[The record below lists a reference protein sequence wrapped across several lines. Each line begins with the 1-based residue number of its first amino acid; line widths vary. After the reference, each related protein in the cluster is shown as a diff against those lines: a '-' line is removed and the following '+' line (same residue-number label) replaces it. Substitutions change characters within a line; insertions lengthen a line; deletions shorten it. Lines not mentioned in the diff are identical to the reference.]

1 MVLSYKKER
10 QKFPRIVALDSET
23 SSERQIGYKI
33 YFTFF
38 RFFTAMKLLLGFIL
52 FFCFQ
57 FSLGQN
63 FYLKMEGT
71 SETENKTID
80 SLQYESK
87 HASVALILEE
97 QKRFE
102 NKLINQG
109 FFDWLLLEQKKVN
122 DSSFVFKYKLGNSI
136 KNNTIYIG
144 NLSAEEKSLLQLE
157 KDTLVIATNE
167 IENFMKSKIALL
179 EKKGYSLANLQL
191 TNQRKVDNNLFSE
204 LQLKLNSK
212 RNITD
217 LVIVGYDKFP
227 AGIKKAITKK
237 AKKATF
243 NQDNLK
249 QINDEFDK
257 LQFVNQLKYPEILF
271 TTDSTK
277 IFVYLEKSKP
287 NKFDGFIGFSN
298 DDQSKLTFNGYL
310 DLQLQNILNSG
321 EKFNLYWKNDGNRQ
335 TSFNIGTELPYIFK
349 TPIGIKANLRI
360 FKQDSTFQNTITD
373 LNLGYYFSYNTKA
386 YIGYQK
392 TTSVD
397 IQNTNSFSLNDFT
410 NTFLTSSFEHVA
422 LNSDSFIFPEKAK
435 VFLKVGTGNR
445 TIASQKT
452 SQFFTQLDL
461 NYNFNLNQ
469 KNSIYLRNQ
478 TFYLQ
483 SDDYII
489 NELFRFG
496 GINSIRGFNEN
507 SLQANVF
514 SGIMAEYRYLV
525 APNLY
530 VHSITDY
537 GYFQDKTAAIDD
549 KLLGLGFGFGL
560 FTKNGLFNLIYANGS
575 TSEQAIKLSNS
586 IVHISFKT
594 NF

>member
-1 MVLSYKKER
+1 
-10 QKFPRIVALDSET
+10 
-23 SSERQIGYKI
+23 
-33 YFTFF
+33 
-38 RFFTAMKLLLGFIL
+38 MKLLLGLTL

-63 FYLKMEGT
+63 FYLNIKGA
-71 SETENKTID
+71 SEIENKIID
-80 SLQYESK
+80 SLQYENK
-87 HASVALILEE
+87 HASVASILEE

-102 NKLINQG
+102 NKLTNQG
-109 FFDWLLLEQKKVN
+109 FFDWQLLEQKKVN
-122 DSSFVFKYKLGNSI
+122 DSSFVFKYNLGNSI

-144 NLSAEEKSLLQLE
+144 KLSTDEKSLLQLE
-157 KDTLVIATNE
+157 KDTITIATNE
-167 IENFMKSKIALL
+167 VENFMKSKIALL

-191 TNQRKVDNNLFSE
+191 INQRKNGNNLFSE

-217 LVIVGYDKFP
+217 IAIVGYDKFP
-227 AGIKKAITKK
+227 PGIKKAITKK

-310 DLQLQNILNSG
+310 DLQLQNILNTG

-349 TPIGIKANLRI
+349 SPIGIKANLRI
-360 FKQDSTFQNTITD
+360 FKQDSTFQNTVTD

-386 YIGYQK
+386 FVGYQK

-410 NTFLTSSFEHVA
+410 NTFLTSSFEHLE
-422 LNSDSFIFPEKAK
+422 LNPDSFIFPEKAK
-435 VFLKVGTGNR
+435 IFIKLGTGNR

-452 SQFFTQLDL
+452 SQFFTQLDA
-461 NYNFNLNQ
+461 NYSFNLNP
-469 KNSIYLRNQ
+469 KNSIFVRNQ

-507 SLQANVF
+507 SLQANAF
-514 SGIMAEYRYLV
+514 TGIIAEYRYLL
-525 APNLY
+525 ASNLY
-530 VHSITDY
+530 LHSITDF
-537 GYFQDKTAAIDD
+537 GYFQDKTSNIEDR
-549 KLLGLGFGFGL
+549 LLGLGFGFGL
-560 FTKNGLFNLIYANGS
+560 FTKNGLFNLVYANGS

>member
-1 MVLSYKKER
+1 
-10 QKFPRIVALDSET
+10 
-23 SSERQIGYKI
+23 
-33 YFTFF
+33 
-38 RFFTAMKLLLGFIL
+38 MKLLFGFIL

-63 FYLKMEGT
+63 FYLTIEGT
-71 SETENKTID
+71 SEIEKKTID

-87 HASVALILEE
+87 HSTVALLLEE

-102 NKLINQG
+102 SKLTNQG

-122 DSSFVFKYKLGNSI
+122 DSSFVFKYNLGNSV
-136 KNNTIYIG
+136 KSNTIYIDK
-144 NLSAEEKSLLQLE
+144 LSAEEKSLLQLE
-157 KDTLVIATNE
+157 NDTLVIAISE
-167 IENFMKSKIALL
+167 IESFMKEKITLL

-191 TNQRKVDNNLFSE
+191 INQRKVDNNVFSE

-217 LVIVGYDKFP
+217 IVIIGYDKFP
-227 AGIKKAITKK
+227 TGIKKAITKK

-257 LQFVNQLKYPEILF
+257 LQFVSQLKYPEILF

-298 DDQSKLTFNGYL
+298 DNKSKLTFNGYL

-321 EKFNLYWKNDGNRQ
+321 EKFNLYWKNDGNKQ
-335 TSFNIGTELPYIFK
+335 TSFNLGTELPYLFK

-386 YIGYQK
+386 YLGYQK
-392 TTSVD
+392 TNSVD
-397 IQNTNSFSLNDFT
+397 IQNTNSFNLNDFT
-410 NTFLTSSFEHVA
+410 NTFLTTSFEHVTFSQD
-422 LNSDSFIFPEKAK
+422 NFIFPDRTK
-435 VFLKVGTGNR
+435 VFTKIGLGNR
-445 TIASQKT
+445 TISSTK
-452 SQFFTQLDL
+452 SNQFFGQLEVSHH
-461 NYNFNLNQ
+461 FELNQ
-469 KNSIYLRNQ
+469 KNSILIKNQ
-478 TFYLQ
+478 SYYLQ

-489 NELFRFG
+489 NELYRFG

-514 SGIMAEYRYLV
+514 SGIMAEYRYLA

-530 VHSITDY
+530 IHTITDY
-537 GYFQDKTAAIDD
+537 GYFQDKTATIDD

-575 TSEQAIKLSNS
+575 TSDQAIKLSNS

>member
-1 MVLSYKKER
+1 
-10 QKFPRIVALDSET
+10 
-23 SSERQIGYKI
+23 
-33 YFTFF
+33 
-38 RFFTAMKLLLGFIL
+38 MKLLFSFIV
-52 FFCFQ
+52 FFSIQ

-63 FYLKMEGT
+63 FYLKIEGA
-71 SETENKTID
+71 SEQERKTID
-80 SLQYESK
+80 SITYEFK
-87 HASVALILEE
+87 HTSVASILTE

-102 NKLINQG
+102 SKLTNLG
-109 FFDWLLLEQKKVN
+109 FFDWLQLEQKKVN
-122 DSSFVFKYKLGNSI
+122 DSSFVFQYRLGNLVQT
-136 KNNTIYIG
+136 NTIYIG
-144 NLSAEEKSLLQLE
+144 KLTAEEKSLLQEENDSLIIITSE
-157 KDTLVIATNE
+157 V
-167 IENFMKSKIALL
+167 ENFMKSKMALL
-179 EKKGYSLANLQL
+179 EKKGYLLANLKL
-191 TNQRKVDNNLFSE
+191 VNQRRKENNLLSD
-204 LQLKLNSK
+204 LHLKLNSK
-212 RNITD
+212 RKITD
-217 LVIVGYDKFP
+217 IVIVGYDKFP
-227 AGIKKAITKK
+227 NGIKKAITKK

-243 NQDNLK
+243 NQENLK
-249 QINDEFDK
+249 QINEEFSK

-298 DDQSKLTFNGYL
+298 DDKSKLTFNGYL

-321 EKFNLYWKNDGNRQ
+321 EKFNLYWKNDGNSQ
-335 TSFNIGTELPYIFK
+335 TSFNLGTEIPYLFK
-349 TPIGIKANLRI
+349 SPIGIKANLRI

-386 YIGYQK
+386 YLGYQK
-392 TTSVD
+392 TNSVD

-410 NTFLTSSFEHVA
+410 NTFFTSSFEHVNYA
-422 LNSDSFIFPEKAK
+422 TDNFIFPERTK
-435 VFLKVGTGNR
+435 VFAEVGLGNR
-445 TIASQKT
+445 TISSAKSN
-452 SQFFTQLDL
+452 QFFGQLEFSH
-461 NYNFNLNQ
+461 YFELNQ
-469 KNSIYLRNQ
+469 KNSIFIKNQ
-478 TFYLQ
+478 SYYLQ
-483 SDDYII
+483 SDSYII
-489 NELFRFG
+489 NELHRFG

-537 GYFQDKTAAIDD
+537 GYFQDKTAEIDD

-575 TSEQAIKLSNS
+575 TSEQNIKLSNS

>member
-1 MVLSYKKER
+1 
-10 QKFPRIVALDSET
+10 
-23 SSERQIGYKI
+23 
-33 YFTFF
+33 
-38 RFFTAMKLLLGFIL
+38 MKLLLGLIL

-63 FYLKMEGT
+63 FYLNIKGT
-71 SETENKTID
+71 SEVENKTID
-80 SLQYESK
+80 SLQYENK
-87 HASVALILEE
+87 HASVASILEE

-102 NKLINQG
+102 NKLTNQG
-109 FFDWLLLEQKKVN
+109 FFDWQLLEQKKVN
-122 DSSFVFKYKLGNSI
+122 DSSFVFKFSLGNAL
-136 KNNTIYIG
+136 KNNTIYVG
-144 NLSAEEKSLLQLE
+144 KLSAEEKSLLQLE
-157 KDTLVIATNE
+157 KDTLIITTSEV
-167 IENFMKSKIALL
+167 ENFMKSKIALL

-191 TNQRKVDNNLFSE
+191 VNQRRIENNLISD
-204 LQLKLNSK
+204 LQVKLNAK

-249 QINDEFDK
+249 QINDTFDK
-257 LQFVNQLKYPEILF
+257 LQFVNQIKYPEILF

-277 IFVYLEKSKP
+277 IFVYVEKSKP

-310 DLQLQNILNSG
+310 DLQLQNILNTG

-349 TPIGIKANLRI
+349 SPIGIKANLKI
-360 FKQDSTFQNTITD
+360 FKQDSTFQNTVTD

-410 NTFLTSSFEHVA
+410 NTFLTSSFEHLE
-422 LNSDSFIFPEKAK
+422 LNLDSFIFPEKAK
-435 VFLKVGTGNR
+435 VFVKFGTGNR

-452 SQFFTQLDL
+452 SQFFTQLDM
-461 NYNFNLNQ
+461 NYNFNLNS
-469 KNSIYLRNQ
+469 KNSIFVRNQ

-483 SDDYII
+483 SDDYVI

-507 SLQANVF
+507 SLQANAF
-514 SGIMAEYRYLV
+514 SGIIAEYRYLL
-525 APNLY
+525 ASNLY
-530 VHSITDY
+530 LHSITDF
-537 GYFQDKTAAIDD
+537 GYFQDKTSKIEDR
-549 KLLGLGFGFGL
+549 LLGLGFGFGL
-560 FTKNGLFNLIYANGS
+560 FTKNGLFNLVYANGS

>member
-1 MVLSYKKER
+1 
-10 QKFPRIVALDSET
+10 
-23 SSERQIGYKI
+23 
-33 YFTFF
+33 
-38 RFFTAMKLLLGFIL
+38 MKLLLGLLL

-63 FYLKMEGT
+63 FYLNIKGT
-71 SETENKTID
+71 SEIENKTID
-80 SLQYESK
+80 SLQYENK
-87 HASVALILEE
+87 HTSVASILEE

-102 NKLINQG
+102 NKLTNQG
-109 FFDWLLLEQKKVN
+109 FFDWQLLEQKKVN
-122 DSSFVFKYKLGNSI
+122 DSSFVFNYRLGNTI

-144 NLSAEEKSLLQLE
+144 KLSAEEKSLLQLE
-157 KDTLVIATNE
+157 KDILTIATNE
-167 IENFMKSKIALL
+167 VENFMKSKIALL

-191 TNQRKVDNNLFSE
+191 VNQRRIGNNLISD
-204 LQLKLNSK
+204 LQVKLNAK

-249 QINDEFDK
+249 QINDTFDK
-257 LQFVNQLKYPEILF
+257 LQFVNQIKYPEILF

-298 DDQSKLTFNGYL
+298 DDKSKLTFNGYL

-321 EKFNLYWKNDGNRQ
+321 EKFNLYWKNDGNQQ
-335 TSFNIGTELPYIFK
+335 TSFNLGTEIPYLFK
-349 TPIGIKANLRI
+349 SPIGVKANLRI

-386 YIGYQK
+386 YLGYQK
-392 TTSVD
+392 TNSVD

-410 NTFLTSSFEHVA
+410 NTFLTTSFEH
-422 LNSDSFIFPEKAK
+422 LEPNPDHFIFPEKAK
-435 VFLKVGTGNR
+435 VFVKFGTGNR

-452 SQFFTQLDL
+452 NQFFTQWDI
-461 NYNFNLNQ
+461 NYNFNLNP
-469 KNSIYLRNQ
+469 KNSIFVRNQ
-478 TFYLQ
+478 TFFLQ
-483 SDDYII
+483 SDDYVI

-514 SGIMAEYRYLV
+514 SGIIAEYRYLV

-530 VHSITDY
+530 IHSITDY
-537 GYFQDKTAAIDD
+537 GYFQDKTAEIND

-575 TSEQAIKLSNS
+575 TSDQTIKLSNS

>member
-1 MVLSYKKER
+1 
-10 QKFPRIVALDSET
+10 
-23 SSERQIGYKI
+23 
-33 YFTFF
+33 
-38 RFFTAMKLLLGFIL
+38 MKLLLGLLL

-63 FYLKMEGT
+63 FYLNIKGA
-71 SETENKTID
+71 SEIENKTID
-80 SLQYESK
+80 SLQYENK
-87 HASVALILEE
+87 HTSVASILEE

-102 NKLINQG
+102 NKLTNQG
-109 FFDWLLLEQKKVN
+109 FFDWQLFEQKKVN
-122 DSSFVFKYKLGNSI
+122 DSSFVFKYNLGNSI
-136 KNNTIYIG
+136 KNNTIY
-144 NLSAEEKSLLQLE
+144 NSKLSAEEKSLLQLE
-157 KDTLVIATNE
+157 KDTLTIATNE
-167 IENFMKSKIALL
+167 VENFMKSKIALL

-191 TNQRKVDNNLFSE
+191 VNQRRIGNNLISD
-204 LQLKLNSK
+204 LQVKLNAK

-249 QINDEFDK
+249 QINDTFDK
-257 LQFVNQLKYPEILF
+257 LQFVNQIKYPEILF

-277 IFVYLEKSKP
+277 IFVYVEKSKP

-298 DDQSKLTFNGYL
+298 DDKSKLTFNGYL
-310 DLQLQNILNSG
+310 DLQLQNILNTG
-321 EKFNLYWKNDGNRQ
+321 EKFNLYWKNDGNKQ

-360 FKQDSTFQNTITD
+360 FKQDSTFQNTMTD
-373 LNLGYYFSYNTKA
+373 LNLGYYFAYNTKA
-386 YIGYQK
+386 FVGYQK

-410 NTFLTSSFEHVA
+410 NTFLTSSFEHLE
-422 LNSDSFIFPEKAK
+422 LNPDSFIFPERAK
-435 VFLKVGTGNR
+435 FLVKFGTGNR

-452 SQFFTQLDL
+452 SQFFTQLDM
-461 NYNFNLNQ
+461 NYNFNLNA
-469 KNSIYLRNQ
+469 KNSIFVRNQ

-507 SLQANVF
+507 SLQANAF
-514 SGIMAEYRYLV
+514 TGIIAEYRYLL
-525 APNLY
+525 ASNLY
-530 VHSITDY
+530 LHSITDF
-537 GYFQDKTAAIDD
+537 GYFQDKTSNIEDR
-549 KLLGLGFGFGL
+549 LLGLGFGFGL
-560 FTKNGLFNLIYANGS
+560 FTKNGLFNLVYANGS

>member
-1 MVLSYKKER
+1 MKSIFL
-10 QKFPRIVALDSET
+10 FIVC
-23 SSERQIGYKI
+23 
-33 YFTFF
+33 
-38 RFFTAMKLLLGFIL
+38 
-52 FFCFQ
+52 FCFQ

-63 FYLKMEGT
+63 FYLKIEGT
-71 SETENKTID
+71 SEIEKSTID

-87 HASVALILEE
+87 HSTVALLLEE

-102 NKLINQG
+102 SKLTNQG

-122 DSSFVFKYKLGNSI
+122 DSSFVFKYSLGNSI
-136 KNNTIYIG
+136 KNNNIYIG
-144 NLSAEEKSLLQLE
+144 KLSAEEKSLLQLE
-157 KDTLVIATNE
+157 NDTMVIAINE
-167 IENFMKSKIALL
+167 VESFMKGKIALL

-191 TNQRKVDNNLFSE
+191 TNQRKVDNNIFSE

-217 LVIVGYDKFP
+217 IIIVGYDKFP
-227 AGIKKAITKK
+227 TGIKKAITKK
-237 AKKATF
+237 AKKAIF

-249 QINDEFDK
+249 HINDEFDK
-257 LQFVNQLKYPEILF
+257 LQFVSQLKYPEILF

-298 DDQSKLTFNGYL
+298 DDKSKLTFNGYL

-321 EKFNLYWKNDGNRQ
+321 EKFNLYWKNDGNKQ
-335 TSFNIGTELPYIFK
+335 TSFNLGTELPYLFK

-386 YIGYQK
+386 YLGYQK
-392 TTSVD
+392 TNSVD

-410 NTFLTSSFEHVA
+410 NTFLTSSFEHVTFSQD
-422 LNSDSFIFPEKAK
+422 NFIFPDRTK
-435 VFLKVGTGNR
+435 VFTKIGLGNR
-445 TIASQKT
+445 TISSTK
-452 SQFFTQLDL
+452 SNQFFGQLEVSHH
-461 NYNFNLNQ
+461 FELNQ
-469 KNSIYLRNQ
+469 KNSILIKNQ
-478 TFYLQ
+478 SYYLQ
-483 SDDYII
+483 SDDYVI
-489 NELFRFG
+489 NELYRFG

-514 SGIMAEYRYLV
+514 SGIMAEYRYLA

-530 VHSITDY
+530 IHTITDY
-537 GYFQDKTAAIDD
+537 GYFQDKTATIDD

-560 FTKNGLFNLIYANGS
+560 FTKNGFFNLIYANGS
-575 TSEQAIKLSNS
+575 TSDQAIKLSNS

>member
-1 MVLSYKKER
+1 
-10 QKFPRIVALDSET
+10 
-23 SSERQIGYKI
+23 
-33 YFTFF
+33 
-38 RFFTAMKLLLGFIL
+38 MKLLLGLLL

-63 FYLKMEGT
+63 FYLNIKGA
-71 SETENKTID
+71 SEIENKTID
-80 SLQYESK
+80 SLQYEIK
-87 HASVALILEE
+87 HASVASILEE

-102 NKLINQG
+102 NKLTNQG
-109 FFDWLLLEQKKVN
+109 FFDWQLLEQKKVN
-122 DSSFVFKYKLGNSI
+122 DSSFVFKYNLGNSI

-144 NLSAEEKSLLQLE
+144 KLSAQEKSLLQLE
-157 KDTLVIATNE
+157 SDSLIIATNE
-167 IENFMKSKIALL
+167 VENFMKSKIALL

-191 TNQRKVDNNLFSE
+191 INQQKNENSLFSE
-204 LQLKLNSK
+204 LLLKLNAK

-249 QINDEFDK
+249 QINDTFDK
-257 LQFVNQLKYPEILF
+257 LQFVNQIKYPEILF

-277 IFVYLEKSKP
+277 IFVYVEKSKP

-298 DDQSKLTFNGYL
+298 DDKSKLTFNGYL
-310 DLQLQNILNSG
+310 DLQLQNILNTG
-321 EKFNLYWKNDGNRQ
+321 EKFNLYWKNDGNKQ

-360 FKQDSTFQNTITD
+360 FKQDSTFQNTMTD
-373 LNLGYYFSYNTKA
+373 LNLGYYFAYNTKA
-386 YIGYQK
+386 FVGYQK

-410 NTFLTSSFEHVA
+410 NTFLTSSFEHLE
-422 LNSDSFIFPEKAK
+422 LNPDSFIFPEKSK
-435 VFLKVGTGNR
+435 VFVKFGTGNR
-445 TIASQKT
+445 TIALQKT
-452 SQFFTQLDL
+452 SQFFTQLDM
-461 NYNFNLNQ
+461 NYNLNLNS
-469 KNSIYLRNQ
+469 KNSIFVRNQ

-507 SLQANVF
+507 SLQANAF
-514 SGIMAEYRYLV
+514 TGIIAEYRYLL
-525 APNLY
+525 ASNLY
-530 VHSITDY
+530 LHSITDF
-537 GYFQDKTAAIDD
+537 GYFQDKTTNIEDR
-549 KLLGLGFGFGL
+549 LLGLGFGFGL
-560 FTKNGLFNLIYANGS
+560 FTKNGLFNLVYANGS

>member
-1 MVLSYKKER
+1 LSYKKER
-10 QKFPRIVALDSET
+10 QKFLRIVTLDSET

-87 HASVALILEE
+87 HASVALLLEE

-102 NKLINQG
+102 SKLTNQG

-144 NLSAEEKSLLQLE
+144 KLSAEEKSLLQLE
-157 KDTLVIATNE
+157 NDSLIIATNE
-167 IENFMKSKIALL
+167 VENFMKSKIALL

-191 TNQRKVDNNLFSE
+191 TNQRKIDNNLFSE

-217 LVIVGYDKFP
+217 IVIVGYDKFP
-227 AGIKKAITKK
+227 TGIKKAITKK

-257 LQFVNQLKYPEILF
+257 LQFVSQLKYPEILF

-335 TSFNIGTELPYIFK
+335 TSFNLGTELPYIFK

-410 NTFLTSSFEHVA
+410 NTFLTSSFEHVTFSQD
-422 LNSDSFIFPEKAK
+422 NFIFPERTK
-435 VFLKVGTGNR
+435 VFTKIGLGNR
-445 TIASQKT
+445 TISSTK
-452 SQFFTQLDL
+452 SNQFFGQLEVSHH
-461 NYNFNLNQ
+461 FELNQ
-469 KNSIYLRNQ
+469 KNSILIKNQ
-478 TFYLQ
+478 SYYLQ

-575 TSEQAIKLSNS
+575 TSDQAIKLSNS

>member
-1 MVLSYKKER
+1 MKFIYSFLVL
-10 QKFPRIVALDSET
+10 
-23 SSERQIGYKI
+23 
-33 YFTFF
+33 
-38 RFFTAMKLLLGFIL
+38 
-52 FFCFQ
+52 FCFQ

-63 FYLKMEGT
+63 FYLRIIGT
-71 SETENKTID
+71 SEKEIKTID

-87 HASVALILEE
+87 HSTVASILEE

-102 NKLINQG
+102 TKLTNQG
-109 FFDWLLLEQKKVN
+109 FFDWLLLEQNKTN
-122 DSSFVFKYKLGNSI
+122 DSSFVFKYSLGKVI
-136 KNNTIYIG
+136 KKNIIYIG
-144 NLSAEEKSLLQLE
+144 KLSNEEKMLLQLE
-157 KDTLVIATNE
+157 KDTLIITTNE
-167 IENFMKSKIALL
+167 VENFMKTKVALL

-191 TNQRKVDNNLFSE
+191 VNQRKIGNDLFSD

-249 QINDEFDK
+249 QINDTFDK
-257 LQFVNQLKYPEILF
+257 LQFINQIKYPEILF

-277 IFVYLEKSKP
+277 IFVYVEKSKP

-321 EKFNLYWKNDGNRQ
+321 EKFSLYWKNDGNRQ

-349 TPIGIKANLRI
+349 SPIGIKANLRI
-360 FKQDSTFQNTITD
+360 FKQDSTFQNTVTD
-373 LNLGYYFSYNTKA
+373 LNLGYYFTYNTKA
-386 YIGYQK
+386 FIGYQK

-397 IQNTNSFSLNDFT
+397 IQKINSFSLNDFT
-410 NTFLTSSFEHVA
+410 NTFLTSSFEHLE
-422 LNSDSFIFPEKAK
+422 LNPDSFIFPERGK
-435 VFLKVGTGNR
+435 VFVKLGTGNR
-445 TIASQKT
+445 TITSQKT
-452 SQFFTQLDL
+452 SQFFTELDV
-461 NYNFNLNQ
+461 NYHFNLNL
-469 KNSIYLRNQ
+469 KNSIFVRNQ

-483 SDDYII
+483 SDDYVI

-507 SLQANVF
+507 SLQANAY
-514 SGIMAEYRYLV
+514 SGIIAEYRYLV
-525 APNLY
+525 ASNLY
-530 VHSITDY
+530 LHSITDF
-537 GYFQDKTAAIDD
+537 GYFQDKTSNTKDR
-549 KLLGLGFGFGL
+549 LLGLGFGFGL
-560 FTKNGLFNLIYANGS
+560 FTKNGLFNLVYANGS
-575 TSEQAIKLSNS
+575 TSDQAIKLSNS

>member
-1 MVLSYKKER
+1 
-10 QKFPRIVALDSET
+10 
-23 SSERQIGYKI
+23 
-33 YFTFF
+33 
-38 RFFTAMKLLLGFIL
+38 MKLLLTFTL
-52 FFCFQ
+52 FFWFQ

-63 FYLKMEGT
+63 FYLKIEGA
-71 SETENKTID
+71 SEQERKTID
-80 SLQYESK
+80 SITYEFKHNTVASLLKEQQRFESK
-87 HASVALILEE
+87 LT
-97 QKRFE
+97 Q
-102 NKLINQG
+102 QG
-109 FFDWLLLEQKKVN
+109 FLDWLLLEQKKVN
-122 DSSFVFKYKLGNSI
+122 DSSFVFEYKLGNFT

-144 NLSAEEKSLLQLE
+144 KLSADEKSLLQLE
-157 KDTLVIATNE
+157 HDTLVITISE
-167 IENFMKSKIALL
+167 VENFMKGKITLL

-191 TNQRKVDNNLFSE
+191 INQRKVDNNVFSE

-217 LVIVGYDKFP
+217 IVIIGYDKFP
-227 AGIKKAITKK
+227 TGIKKAIAKK
-237 AKKATF
+237 AKKAIF

-257 LQFVNQLKYPEILF
+257 LQFVSQLKYPEILF

-321 EKFNLYWKNDGNRQ
+321 EKFNLYWKNDGNKQ
-335 TSFNIGTELPYIFK
+335 TSFNLGTELPYLFK

-386 YIGYQK
+386 YLGYQK
-392 TTSVD
+392 TNSVD

-410 NTFLTSSFEHVA
+410 NTFLTSSFEHVNYA
-422 LNSDSFIFPEKAK
+422 TDNFIFPEQTKVIAK
-435 VFLKVGTGNR
+435 VGLGNR
-445 TIASQKT
+445 TISSAKSN
-452 SQFFTQLDL
+452 QFFGQLEFSH
-461 NYNFNLNQ
+461 YFELNQ
-469 KNSIYLRNQ
+469 KNSIFIKNQ
-478 TFYLQ
+478 SYYLQ
-483 SDDYII
+483 SDSYII
-489 NELFRFG
+489 NELYRFG

-530 VHSITDY
+530 VHSISDY
-537 GYFQDKTAAIDD
+537 GYFQDKTSDIDD

-575 TSEQAIKLSNS
+575 TSEQTIKLSNS

>member
-1 MVLSYKKER
+1 
-10 QKFPRIVALDSET
+10 
-23 SSERQIGYKI
+23 
-33 YFTFF
+33 
-38 RFFTAMKLLLGFIL
+38 MKLLLGLLL

-63 FYLKMEGT
+63 FYLNIKGA

-80 SLQYESK
+80 SLQYENK
-87 HASVALILEE
+87 HTSVASILEE
-97 QKRFE
+97 QKHFE
-102 NKLINQG
+102 NKLTNQG
-109 FFDWLLLEQKKVN
+109 FFDWQLLEQKKVN
-122 DSSFVFKYKLGNSI
+122 DSSFVFKYNLGNSI
-136 KNNTIYIG
+136 KSNTIYIG
-144 NLSAEEKSLLQLE
+144 KLSAEEKSLLQLE
-157 KDTLVIATNE
+157 KDTLTIATNE
-167 IENFMKSKIALL
+167 VENFMKSKIALL

-191 TNQRKVDNNLFSE
+191 VNQRRIGNNLISD
-204 LQLKLNSK
+204 LQVKLNAK

-227 AGIKKAITKK
+227 TGIKKAITKK

-249 QINDEFDK
+249 QINDTFDK
-257 LQFVNQLKYPEILF
+257 LQFVNQIKYPEILF

-277 IFVYLEKSKP
+277 IFVYVEKSKP

-298 DDQSKLTFNGYL
+298 DDKSKLTFNGYL
-310 DLQLQNILNSG
+310 DLQLQNILNTG
-321 EKFNLYWKNDGNRQ
+321 EKFNLYWKNDGNQQ

-360 FKQDSTFQNTITD
+360 FKQDSTFQNTMTD
-373 LNLGYYFSYNTKA
+373 LNLGYYFAYNTKA
-386 YIGYQK
+386 FVGYQK

-410 NTFLTSSFEHVA
+410 NTFLTSSFEHLE
-422 LNSDSFIFPEKAK
+422 LNPDSFIFPEKSK
-435 VFLKVGTGNR
+435 VFVKFGTGNR

-452 SQFFTQLDL
+452 SQFFTQLDM
-461 NYNFNLNQ
+461 NYNFNLNS
-469 KNSIYLRNQ
+469 KNSIFVRNQ

-507 SLQANVF
+507 SLQANAF
-514 SGIMAEYRYLV
+514 TGIIAEYRYLL
-525 APNLY
+525 ASNLY
-530 VHSITDY
+530 LHSITDF
-537 GYFQDKTAAIDD
+537 GYFQDKTANIEDR
-549 KLLGLGFGFGL
+549 LLGLGFGFGL
-560 FTKNGLFNLIYANGS
+560 FTKNGLFNLVYANGS

>member
-1 MVLSYKKER
+1 
-10 QKFPRIVALDSET
+10 
-23 SSERQIGYKI
+23 
-33 YFTFF
+33 
-38 RFFTAMKLLLGFIL
+38 MKLLFSFIV
-52 FFCFQ
+52 FFSIQ

-63 FYLKMEGT
+63 FYLKIEGA
-71 SETENKTID
+71 SEQERKTID
-80 SLQYESK
+80 SITYEFK
-87 HASVALILEE
+87 HTSVASILTE

-102 NKLINQG
+102 SKLTNLG
-109 FFDWLLLEQKKVN
+109 FFDWLQLEQKKIN
-122 DSSFVFKYKLGNSI
+122 DSSFVFQYRLGNLVQT
-136 KNNTIYIG
+136 NTIYIG
-144 NLSAEEKSLLQLE
+144 KLTAEEKSLLQEGNDSLIIITSE
-157 KDTLVIATNE
+157 V
-167 IENFMKSKIALL
+167 ENFMKSKMALL
-179 EKKGYSLANLQL
+179 EKKGYLLANLKL
-191 TNQRKVDNNLFSE
+191 VNQRRKENNLLSD
-204 LQLKLNSK
+204 LHLKLNSK
-212 RNITD
+212 RKITD
-217 LVIVGYDKFP
+217 IVIVGYDKFP
-227 AGIKKAITKK
+227 TGIKKAITKK

-243 NQDNLK
+243 NQENLK
-249 QINDEFDK
+249 QINEEFSK

-298 DDQSKLTFNGYL
+298 DDKSKLTFNGYL

-321 EKFNLYWKNDGNRQ
+321 EKFNLYWKNDGNSQ
-335 TSFNIGTELPYIFK
+335 TSFNLGTEIPYLFK
-349 TPIGIKANLRI
+349 SPIGIKANLRI

-386 YIGYQK
+386 YLGYQK
-392 TTSVD
+392 TNSVD

-410 NTFLTSSFEHVA
+410 NTFLTSSFELVNFA
-422 LNSDSFIFPEKAK
+422 TDNFIFPERTKVFAK
-435 VFLKVGTGNR
+435 VGLGNR
-445 TIASQKT
+445 TISSAKSN
-452 SQFFTQLDL
+452 QFFGQLEFSH
-461 NYNFNLNQ
+461 YFELNQ
-469 KNSIYLRNQ
+469 KNSIFIKNQ
-478 TFYLQ
+478 SYYLQ
-483 SDDYII
+483 SDSYII
-489 NELFRFG
+489 NELYRFG

-537 GYFQDKTAAIDD
+537 GYFQDKTSDIDD

-575 TSEQAIKLSNS
+575 TSEQTIKLSNS

>member
-1 MVLSYKKER
+1 
-10 QKFPRIVALDSET
+10 
-23 SSERQIGYKI
+23 
-33 YFTFF
+33 
-38 RFFTAMKLLLGFIL
+38 MKLLFGFIL

-63 FYLKMEGT
+63 FYLTIEGT
-71 SETENKTID
+71 SEIEKKTID

-87 HASVALILEE
+87 HSTVALLLEE

-102 NKLINQG
+102 SKLTNQG

-122 DSSFVFKYKLGNSI
+122 DSSFVFKYNLGNSV
-136 KNNTIYIG
+136 KSNTIYIDK
-144 NLSAEEKSLLQLE
+144 LSAEEKSLLQLE
-157 KDTLVIATNE
+157 NDTLVIAISE
-167 IENFMKSKIALL
+167 IESFMKEKITLL

-191 TNQRKVDNNLFSE
+191 INQRKVDNNVFSE

-217 LVIVGYDKFP
+217 IVIIGYDKFP
-227 AGIKKAITKK
+227 TGIKKAITKK

-257 LQFVNQLKYPEILF
+257 LQFVSQLKYPEILF

-298 DDQSKLTFNGYL
+298 DDKSKLTFNGYL

-321 EKFNLYWKNDGNRQ
+321 EKFNLYWKNDGNKQ
-335 TSFNIGTELPYIFK
+335 TSFNLGTELPYLFK

-386 YIGYQK
+386 YLGYQK
-392 TTSVD
+392 TNSVD

-410 NTFLTSSFEHVA
+410 NTFLTSSFEHVTFSQD
-422 LNSDSFIFPEKAK
+422 NFIFPERTK
-435 VFLKVGTGNR
+435 VFTKIGLGNR
-445 TIASQKT
+445 TISSTK
-452 SQFFTQLDL
+452 SNQFFGQLDVSHH
-461 NYNFNLNQ
+461 FELNQ
-469 KNSIYLRNQ
+469 KNSILIKNQ
-478 TFYLQ
+478 SYYLQ

-489 NELFRFG
+489 NELYRFG

-514 SGIMAEYRYLV
+514 SGIMAEYRYLA

-530 VHSITDY
+530 IHTITDY

-575 TSEQAIKLSNS
+575 TSDQAIKLSNS

>member
-1 MVLSYKKER
+1 
-10 QKFPRIVALDSET
+10 
-23 SSERQIGYKI
+23 
-33 YFTFF
+33 
-38 RFFTAMKLLLGFIL
+38 MKLLLGLLL

-63 FYLKMEGT
+63 FYLNIKGA

-80 SLQYESK
+80 SLQYENK
-87 HASVALILEE
+87 HASVASILEE

-102 NKLINQG
+102 NKLTNQG
-109 FFDWLLLEQKKVN
+109 FFDWRLLEQKKVN
-122 DSSFVFKYKLGNSI
+122 DSSFVFKYNLGNSI
-136 KNNTIYIG
+136 KSNTIYIG
-144 NLSAEEKSLLQLE
+144 KLSAEEKSLLQLE
-157 KDTLVIATNE
+157 KDSLTIATNE
-167 IENFMKSKIALL
+167 VENFMKSKIALL

-191 TNQRKVDNNLFSE
+191 VNQRRIENNLISD
-204 LQLKLNSK
+204 LQVKLNAK

-227 AGIKKAITKK
+227 AGIKKTITKK

-249 QINDEFDK
+249 QINDTFDK
-257 LQFVNQLKYPEILF
+257 LQFVNQIKYPEILF

-277 IFVYLEKSKP
+277 IFVYVEKSKP

-310 DLQLQNILNSG
+310 DLQLQNILNTG
-321 EKFNLYWKNDGNRQ
+321 EKFNLYWKNDGNKQ

-360 FKQDSTFQNTITD
+360 FKQDSTFQNTMTD
-373 LNLGYYFSYNTKA
+373 LNLGYYFAYNTKA
-386 YIGYQK
+386 FVGYQK

-410 NTFLTSSFEHVA
+410 NTFLTSSFEHLE
-422 LNSDSFIFPEKAK
+422 LNPDSFIFPEKAK
-435 VFLKVGTGNR
+435 VFVKFGTGNR

-452 SQFFTQLDL
+452 SQFFTQLDM
-461 NYNFNLNQ
+461 NYNFNLNS
-469 KNSIYLRNQ
+469 KNSIFVRNQ

-507 SLQANVF
+507 SLQANAF
-514 SGIMAEYRYLV
+514 TGIIAEYRYLL
-525 APNLY
+525 ASNLY
-530 VHSITDY
+530 LHSITDF
-537 GYFQDKTAAIDD
+537 GYFQDKTANIEDR
-549 KLLGLGFGFGL
+549 LLGLGFGFGL
-560 FTKNGLFNLIYANGS
+560 FTKNGLFNLVYANGS

>member
-1 MVLSYKKER
+1 
-10 QKFPRIVALDSET
+10 
-23 SSERQIGYKI
+23 
-33 YFTFF
+33 
-38 RFFTAMKLLLGFIL
+38 MKLLLGLIL

-63 FYLKMEGT
+63 FYLNIKGA
-71 SETENKTID
+71 SEIENKTID
-80 SLQYESK
+80 SLQYEIK
-87 HASVALILEE
+87 HASVASILEE

-102 NKLINQG
+102 NKLTNQG
-109 FFDWLLLEQKKVN
+109 FFDWQLLEQKKVN
-122 DSSFVFKYKLGNSI
+122 DSSFVFKYNLGNSI

-144 NLSAEEKSLLQLE
+144 KLSAQEKSLLQLE
-157 KDTLVIATNE
+157 SDSLIIATNE
-167 IENFMKSKIALL
+167 VENFMKSKIALL

-191 TNQRKVDNNLFSE
+191 INQQKNENSLFSE
-204 LQLKLNSK
+204 LLLKLNAK

-227 AGIKKAITKK
+227 TGIKKAITKK

-249 QINDEFDK
+249 QINDTFDK
-257 LQFVNQLKYPEILF
+257 LQFVNQIKYPEILF

-277 IFVYLEKSKP
+277 IFVYVEKSKP

-298 DDQSKLTFNGYL
+298 DDKSKLTFNGYL
-310 DLQLQNILNSG
+310 DLQLQNILNTG
-321 EKFNLYWKNDGNRQ
+321 EKFNLYWKNDGNKQ

-349 TPIGIKANLRI
+349 TPIGTKANLRI
-360 FKQDSTFQNTITD
+360 FKQDSTFQNTMTD
-373 LNLGYYFSYNTKA
+373 LNLGYYFAYNTKA
-386 YIGYQK
+386 FVGYQK

-410 NTFLTSSFEHVA
+410 NTFLTSSFEHLE
-422 LNSDSFIFPEKAK
+422 LNPDSFIFPERAK
-435 VFLKVGTGNR
+435 FLVKFGTGNR

-452 SQFFTQLDL
+452 SQFFTQLDM
-461 NYNFNLNQ
+461 NYNLNLNS
-469 KNSIYLRNQ
+469 KNSIFVRNQ

-507 SLQANVF
+507 SLQANAF
-514 SGIMAEYRYLV
+514 TGIIAEYRYLL
-525 APNLY
+525 ASNLY
-530 VHSITDY
+530 LHSITDF
-537 GYFQDKTAAIDD
+537 GYFQDKTTNIEDR
-549 KLLGLGFGFGL
+549 LLGLGFGFGL
-560 FTKNGLFNLIYANGS
+560 FTKNGLFNLVYANGS

>member
-1 MVLSYKKER
+1 
-10 QKFPRIVALDSET
+10 
-23 SSERQIGYKI
+23 
-33 YFTFF
+33 
-38 RFFTAMKLLLGFIL
+38 MKLLLGLLL

-63 FYLKMEGT
+63 FYLNIKGT
-71 SETENKTID
+71 SEVENKTID
-80 SLQYESK
+80 SLQYENK
-87 HASVALILEE
+87 HASVASILEE

-102 NKLINQG
+102 NKLTNQG
-109 FFDWLLLEQKKVN
+109 FFDWQLLEQKKVN
-122 DSSFVFKYKLGNSI
+122 DSSFVFKFSLGNAL
-136 KNNTIYIG
+136 KNNTIYVG
-144 NLSAEEKSLLQLE
+144 KLSAEEKSLLQLE
-157 KDTLVIATNE
+157 KDTLIITTSEV
-167 IENFMKSKIALL
+167 ENFMKSKIALL

-191 TNQRKVDNNLFSE
+191 VNQRRIENNLISD
-204 LQLKLNSK
+204 LQVKLNAK

-227 AGIKKAITKK
+227 AGIKKVITKK

-249 QINDEFDK
+249 QINDTFDK
-257 LQFVNQLKYPEILF
+257 LQFVNQIKYPEILF

-277 IFVYLEKSKP
+277 IFVYVEKSKP

-310 DLQLQNILNSG
+310 DLQLQNILNTG

-360 FKQDSTFQNTITD
+360 FKQDSTFQNTVTD
-373 LNLGYYFSYNTKA
+373 LNLGYYFAYNTKA
-386 YIGYQK
+386 FVGYQK

-410 NTFLTSSFEHVA
+410 NTFLTSSFEHLE
-422 LNSDSFIFPEKAK
+422 LNPDSFIFPEKAK
-435 VFLKVGTGNR
+435 IFIKLGTGNR

-452 SQFFTQLDL
+452 NQFFTQLDM
-461 NYNFNLNQ
+461 NYNFNLNA
-469 KNSIYLRNQ
+469 KNSIFIRNQ

-507 SLQANVF
+507 SLQANAF
-514 SGIMAEYRYLV
+514 TGIIAEYRYLL
-525 APNLY
+525 ASNLY
-530 VHSITDY
+530 LHSITDF
-537 GYFQDKTAAIDD
+537 GYFQDKTSNIEDR
-549 KLLGLGFGFGL
+549 LLGLGFGFGL
-560 FTKNGLFNLIYANGS
+560 FTKNGLFNLVYANGS
-575 TSEQAIKLSNS
+575 RSEQAIKLSNS

>member
-1 MVLSYKKER
+1 M
-10 QKFPRIVALDSET
+10 
-23 SSERQIGYKI
+23 
-33 YFTFF
+33 
-38 RFFTAMKLLLGFIL
+38 
-52 FFCFQ
+52 
-57 FSLGQN
+57 GQN
-63 FYLKMEGT
+63 FYLTIEGT
-71 SETENKTID
+71 SEIEKKTID

-87 HASVALILEE
+87 HSTVALLLEE

-102 NKLINQG
+102 SKLTNQG

-122 DSSFVFKYKLGNSI
+122 DSSFVFKYNLGNSVKSNI
-136 KNNTIYIG
+136 VYIDK
-144 NLSAEEKSLLQLE
+144 LSAEEKSLLQLE
-157 KDTLVIATNE
+157 NNTLVIAINKVE
-167 IENFMKSKIALL
+167 SFMKEKITLL

-191 TNQRKVDNNLFSE
+191 INQRKVDNNVFSE

-217 LVIVGYDKFP
+217 IVIIGYDKFP
-227 AGIKKAITKK
+227 TGIKKAITKK
-237 AKKATF
+237 AKKAIF

-257 LQFVNQLKYPEILF
+257 LQFVSQLKYPEILF

-298 DDQSKLTFNGYL
+298 DDKSKLTFNGYL

-321 EKFNLYWKNDGNRQ
+321 EKFNLYWKNDGNKQ
-335 TSFNIGTELPYIFK
+335 TSFNLGTELPYLFK

-386 YIGYQK
+386 YLGYQK
-392 TTSVD
+392 TNSVD

-410 NTFLTSSFEHVA
+410 NTFLTTSFEHVTFSQD
-422 LNSDSFIFPEKAK
+422 NFIFPERTK
-435 VFLKVGTGNR
+435 VFTKIGLGNR
-445 TIASQKT
+445 TISSTK
-452 SQFFTQLDL
+452 SNQFFGQLEVSHH
-461 NYNFNLNQ
+461 FELNQ
-469 KNSIYLRNQ
+469 KNSILIKNQ
-478 TFYLQ
+478 SYYLQ

-489 NELFRFG
+489 NELYRFG

-507 SLQANVF
+507 SLQANIF
-514 SGIMAEYRYLV
+514 SGIMAEYRYLA

-530 VHSITDY
+530 IHTITDY
-537 GYFQDKTAAIDD
+537 GYFQDKTASIDD

-575 TSEQAIKLSNS
+575 TSDQAIKLSNS

>member
-1 MVLSYKKER
+1 MEANYHVVR
-10 QKFPRIVALDSET
+10 TAGTWTTRIHEPFAT
-23 SSERQIGYKI
+23 TNKI

-38 RFFTAMKLLLGFIL
+38 RFFTAMKLLLGLLL

-63 FYLKMEGT
+63 FYLNIKGT

-80 SLQYESK
+80 SLQYENK
-87 HASVALILEE
+87 HASVASILEE

-102 NKLINQG
+102 NKLTNQG
-109 FFDWLLLEQKKVN
+109 FFDWQLLEQKKVN
-122 DSSFVFKYKLGNSI
+122 DSSFVFKYNLGNSI

-144 NLSAEEKSLLQLE
+144 KLSAQEKSLLQLE
-157 KDTLVIATNE
+157 SDSLIIATNE
-167 IENFMKSKIALL
+167 VENFMKSKIALL

-191 TNQRKVDNNLFSE
+191 INQQKNENSLFSE
-204 LQLKLNSK
+204 LLLKLNAK

-249 QINDEFDK
+249 QINDTFDK
-257 LQFVNQLKYPEILF
+257 LQFVNQIKYPEILF

-277 IFVYLEKSKP
+277 IFVYVEKSKP

-298 DDQSKLTFNGYL
+298 DDKSKLTFNGYL
-310 DLQLQNILNSG
+310 DLQLQNILNTG
-321 EKFNLYWKNDGNRQ
+321 EKFNLYWKNDGNKQ

-360 FKQDSTFQNTITD
+360 FKQDSTFQNTMTD
-373 LNLGYYFSYNTKA
+373 LNLGYYFAYNTKA
-386 YIGYQK
+386 FVGYQK

-410 NTFLTSSFEHVA
+410 NTFLTSSFEHLE
-422 LNSDSFIFPEKAK
+422 LNPDSFIFPEKSK
-435 VFLKVGTGNR
+435 VFVKFGTGNR

-452 SQFFTQLDL
+452 SQFFTQLDM
-461 NYNFNLNQ
+461 NYNFNLNS
-469 KNSIYLRNQ
+469 KNSIFVRNQ

-507 SLQANVF
+507 SLQANAF
-514 SGIMAEYRYLV
+514 TGIIAEYRYLL
-525 APNLY
+525 ASNLY
-530 VHSITDY
+530 LHSITDF
-537 GYFQDKTAAIDD
+537 GYFQDKTANIEDR
-549 KLLGLGFGFGL
+549 LLGLGFGFGL
-560 FTKNGLFNLIYANGS
+560 FTKNGLFNLVYANGS
-575 TSEQAIKLSNS
+575 TSDQAIKLSNS

>member
-1 MVLSYKKER
+1 
-10 QKFPRIVALDSET
+10 
-23 SSERQIGYKI
+23 
-33 YFTFF
+33 
-38 RFFTAMKLLLGFIL
+38 MKLLLGLLL

-63 FYLKMEGT
+63 FYLNIKGT
-71 SETENKTID
+71 SEIENKTID
-80 SLQYESK
+80 SLQYENK
-87 HASVALILEE
+87 HTSVASILEE

-102 NKLINQG
+102 SKLTNQG
-109 FFDWLLLEQKKVN
+109 FFDWQLLEQKKVN
-122 DSSFVFKYKLGNSI
+122 DSSFVFKYNLGNSI
-136 KNNTIYIG
+136 KSNTIYIG
-144 NLSAEEKSLLQLE
+144 KLSAEEKSLLQLE
-157 KDTLVIATNE
+157 KDTLTITTNE
-167 IENFMKSKIALL
+167 VENFMKSKIALL

-191 TNQRKVDNNLFSE
+191 VNQRRIGNDLISD

-249 QINDEFDK
+249 QINDTFDK
-257 LQFVNQLKYPEILF
+257 LQFVNQIKYPEILF
-271 TTDSTK
+271 TKDSTK
-277 IFVYLEKSKP
+277 IFVYVEKSKP

-310 DLQLQNILNSG
+310 DLQLQNILNTG

-360 FKQDSTFQNTITD
+360 FKQDSTFQNTVTD

-410 NTFLTSSFEHVA
+410 NTFLTSSFEHLE
-422 LNSDSFIFPEKAK
+422 LNPDSFIFPEKAK
-435 VFLKVGTGNR
+435 VFVKLGTGNR
-445 TIASQKT
+445 TIASKKT
-452 SQFFTQLDL
+452 SQFFTQFDI
-461 NYNFNLNQ
+461 NYSFNLNQ
-469 KNSIYLRNQ
+469 KNSIFVRNQ

-507 SLQANVF
+507 SLQANAF
-514 SGIMAEYRYLV
+514 TGIIAEYRYLL
-525 APNLY
+525 ASNLY
-530 VHSITDY
+530 LHSITDF
-537 GYFQDKTAAIDD
+537 GYFQDKTSNTEDR
-549 KLLGLGFGFGL
+549 LLGLGFGFGL
-560 FTKNGLFNLIYANGS
+560 FTKNGLFNLVYANGS

>member
-1 MVLSYKKER
+1 
-10 QKFPRIVALDSET
+10 
-23 SSERQIGYKI
+23 
-33 YFTFF
+33 
-38 RFFTAMKLLLGFIL
+38 MKLLFGFIL

-63 FYLKMEGT
+63 FYLTIEGT
-71 SETENKTID
+71 SEIEKKTID
-80 SLQYESK
+80 SLQYDSK
-87 HASVALILEE
+87 HSTVALLLEE

-102 NKLINQG
+102 SKLTNQG

-122 DSSFVFKYKLGNSI
+122 DSSFVFKYNLGNSV
-136 KNNTIYIG
+136 KSNTIYIDK
-144 NLSAEEKSLLQLE
+144 LSAEEKSLLQLE
-157 KDTLVIATNE
+157 NNTLVIAINKVE
-167 IENFMKSKIALL
+167 SFMKEKITLL

-191 TNQRKVDNNLFSE
+191 INQRKVDNNVFSE

-217 LVIVGYDKFP
+217 IVIIGYDKFP
-227 AGIKKAITKK
+227 TGIKKAITKK

-257 LQFVNQLKYPEILF
+257 LQFVSQLKYPEILF

-298 DDQSKLTFNGYL
+298 DDKSKLTFNGYL

-321 EKFNLYWKNDGNRQ
+321 EKFNLYWKNDGNKQ
-335 TSFNIGTELPYIFK
+335 TSFNLGTELPYLFK

-386 YIGYQK
+386 YLGYQK
-392 TTSVD
+392 TNSVD

-410 NTFLTSSFEHVA
+410 NTFLTTSFEHVTFSQD
-422 LNSDSFIFPEKAK
+422 NFIFPERTK
-435 VFLKVGTGNR
+435 VFTKIGLGNR
-445 TIASQKT
+445 TISSTK
-452 SQFFTQLDL
+452 SNQFFGQLEVSHH
-461 NYNFNLNQ
+461 FELNQ
-469 KNSIYLRNQ
+469 KNSILIKNQ
-478 TFYLQ
+478 SYYLQ

-489 NELFRFG
+489 NELYRFG

-514 SGIMAEYRYLV
+514 SGIMAEYRYLA

-530 VHSITDY
+530 IHTITDY
-537 GYFQDKTAAIDD
+537 GYFQDKTATIDD

-575 TSEQAIKLSNS
+575 TSDQAIKLSNS

>member
-1 MVLSYKKER
+1 MKSIFL
-10 QKFPRIVALDSET
+10 FIVCL
-23 SSERQIGYKI
+23 
-33 YFTFF
+33 
-38 RFFTAMKLLLGFIL
+38 
-52 FFCFQ
+52 CFQ

-63 FYLKMEGT
+63 FYLKVEGT
-71 SETENKTID
+71 SERENSIID
-80 SLQYESK
+80 SLQYVSK
-87 HASVALILEE
+87 HTSVALILEE

-102 NKLINQG
+102 SKITNQG
-109 FFDWLLLEQKKVN
+109 FFDWLLLEQNKVN
-122 DSSFVFKYKLGNSI
+122 DSSFVFKYSLGNAQ

-144 NLSAEEKSLLQLE
+144 KLSAEEKSLLQLE
-157 KDTLVIATNE
+157 KDTLIITTSEV
-167 IENFMKSKIALL
+167 ENFMKSKVALL

-191 TNQRKVDNNLFSE
+191 VNQRRIENNLISD
-204 LQLKLNSK
+204 LQVKLNAK

-249 QINDEFDK
+249 QINDTFDK
-257 LQFVNQLKYPEILF
+257 LQFVNQIKYPEILF

-277 IFVYLEKSKP
+277 IFVYIEKSKP

-310 DLQLQNILNSG
+310 DLQLQNILNTG
-321 EKFNLYWKNDGNRQ
+321 EKFNLYWKNDGNKQ

-349 TPIGIKANLRI
+349 SPIGIKANLRI
-360 FKQDSTFQNTITD
+360 FKQDSTFQNTVTD
-373 LNLGYYFSYNTKA
+373 LNLGYYFAYNTKA
-386 YIGYQK
+386 FVGYQK

-410 NTFLTSSFEHVA
+410 NTFLTSSFEHLE
-422 LNSDSFIFPEKAK
+422 LNPDSFVFPEKAK
-435 VFLKVGTGNR
+435 VFVKFGTGNR

-452 SQFFTQLDL
+452 SQFFTQLDM

-483 SDDYII
+483 SNDYVI

-507 SLQANVF
+507 SLQANAY
-514 SGIMAEYRYLV
+514 SGIIAEYRYLV
-525 APNLY
+525 ATNLY
-530 VHSITDY
+530 LHSITDF
-537 GYFQDKTAAIDD
+537 GYFQDKTANIEDR
-549 KLLGLGFGFGL
+549 LLGLGFGFGL
-560 FTKNGLFNLIYANGS
+560 FTKNGLFNLVYANGS
-575 TSEQAIKLSNS
+575 TSNQAIKLSNS

>member
-1 MVLSYKKER
+1 
-10 QKFPRIVALDSET
+10 
-23 SSERQIGYKI
+23 
-33 YFTFF
+33 
-38 RFFTAMKLLLGFIL
+38 MKLLFGFIL

-63 FYLKMEGT
+63 FYLTIEGT
-71 SETENKTID
+71 SEIEKKTID

-87 HASVALILEE
+87 HSTVALLLEE

-102 NKLINQG
+102 SKLTNQG
-109 FFDWLLLEQKKVN
+109 FFDWLLLEQKKIN
-122 DSSFVFKYKLGNSI
+122 DSSFVFKYNLGNSI
-136 KNNTIYIG
+136 KSNTIYIDK
-144 NLSAEEKSLLQLE
+144 LSAEEKSLLQLE
-157 KDTLVIATNE
+157 NDTLVIATNE
-167 IENFMKSKIALL
+167 VENFMKSKIALL

-191 TNQRKVDNNLFSE
+191 INQQKVDNNVFSE

-212 RNITD
+212 RNVTD
-217 LVIVGYDKFP
+217 IVIIGYDKFP
-227 AGIKKAITKK
+227 TGIKKAITKK

-257 LQFVNQLKYPEILF
+257 LQFVSQLKYPEILF

-298 DDQSKLTFNGYL
+298 DDKSKLTFNGYL

-321 EKFNLYWKNDGNRQ
+321 EKFNLYWKNDGNKQ
-335 TSFNIGTELPYIFK
+335 TSFNLGTELPYLFK

-386 YIGYQK
+386 YLGYQK
-392 TTSVD
+392 TNSVD

-410 NTFLTSSFEHVA
+410 NTFLTSSFEHVTFSQD
-422 LNSDSFIFPEKAK
+422 NFIFPERTK
-435 VFLKVGTGNR
+435 VFTKIGLGNR
-445 TIASQKT
+445 TISSTK
-452 SQFFTQLDL
+452 SNQFFGQLEVSHH
-461 NYNFNLNQ
+461 FELNQ
-469 KNSIYLRNQ
+469 KNSILIKNQ
-478 TFYLQ
+478 SYYLQ

-489 NELFRFG
+489 NELYRFG

-514 SGIMAEYRYLV
+514 SGIMAEYRYLA

-530 VHSITDY
+530 IHTITDY

-575 TSEQAIKLSNS
+575 TSDQAIKLSNS

>member
-1 MVLSYKKER
+1 MKSILL
-10 QKFPRIVALDSET
+10 FIVCL
-23 SSERQIGYKI
+23 
-33 YFTFF
+33 
-38 RFFTAMKLLLGFIL
+38 
-52 FFCFQ
+52 CFQ

-63 FYLKMEGT
+63 FYLEVAGT
-71 SETENKTID
+71 SKKENKTID

-87 HASVALILEE
+87 HASVASILEE

-102 NKLINQG
+102 SKLTNQG
-109 FFDWLLLEQKKVN
+109 YFDWQLLEQKKVN
-122 DSSFVFKYKLGNSI
+122 DSSFVFKYNLGNPI

-144 NLSAEEKSLLQLE
+144 KLSTEEKLLLQLE
-157 KDTLVIATNE
+157 SDTLIIATNE
-167 IENFMKSKIALL
+167 VENFMKGKIALL

-191 TNQRKVDNNLFSE
+191 INQQKNENSLFSE
-204 LQLKLNSK
+204 LLLKLNSK

-217 LVIVGYDKFP
+217 IVIVGYDKFP

-298 DDQSKLTFNGYL
+298 DDKSKLTFNGYL
-310 DLQLQNILNSG
+310 DLQLQNILNTG
-321 EKFNLYWKNDGNRQ
+321 EKFNLYWKNDGNQQ

-349 TPIGIKANLRI
+349 TPFGIKANLRI
-360 FKQDSTFQNTITD
+360 FKQDSTFQNTVTD
-373 LNLGYYFSYNTKA
+373 LNLGYYFSHNTKA
-386 YIGYQK
+386 FIGYQK

-410 NTFLTSSFEHVA
+410 NTFLTSSFEHVTFSQD
-422 LNSDSFIFPEKAK
+422 NFIFPERTK
-435 VFLKVGTGNR
+435 VFTKIGFGSR
-445 TIASQKT
+445 TISSAKSN
-452 SQFFTQLDL
+452 QFFGQLEVSH
-461 NYNFNLNQ
+461 YFELNQ
-469 KNSIYLRNQ
+469 KNSIFIKNQ
-478 TFYLQ
+478 SYYLQ
-483 SDDYII
+483 SDNYII

-514 SGIMAEYRYLV
+514 NGIMAEYRYLV

-537 GYFQDKTAAIDD
+537 GYFQDKTAEIDD

-560 FTKNGLFNLIYANGS
+560 FTKSGLFNLVYANGS
-575 TSEQAIKLSNS
+575 TSDQAIKLSNS

>member
-1 MVLSYKKER
+1 MK
-10 QKFPRIVALDSET
+10 
-23 SSERQIGYKI
+23 IGQQHPTTNKI

-38 RFFTAMKLLLGFIL
+38 RFFTAMKSIYLFIMCL
-52 FFCFQ
+52 YFQ

-63 FYLKMEGT
+63 YHLNIKGT
-71 SETENKTID
+71 SEIENKTID
-80 SLQYESK
+80 SLQYEKK
-87 HASVALILEE
+87 HTSVASILEE

-102 NKLINQG
+102 NKLTNQG
-109 FFDWLLLEQKKVN
+109 FFDWQLLEQKKVN
-122 DSSFVFKYKLGNSI
+122 DSSFVFNYRLGNTI

-144 NLSAEEKSLLQLE
+144 KLSAEEKSLLQLE
-157 KDTLVIATNE
+157 KDTLSITTNE
-167 IENFMKSKIALL
+167 VENFMKSKIALL

-191 TNQRKVDNNLFSE
+191 VNQRRIGNSLISD
-204 LQLKLNSK
+204 LQVKLNIK

-217 LVIVGYDKFP
+217 LVIIGYDKFP

-249 QINDEFDK
+249 QINDTFDK
-257 LQFVNQLKYPEILF
+257 LQFVNQIKYPEILF

-277 IFVYLEKSKP
+277 IFVYVEKSKP

-298 DDQSKLTFNGYL
+298 DDKSKLTFNGYL

-360 FKQDSTFQNTITD
+360 FKQDSTFQNTVTD
-373 LNLGYYFSYNTKA
+373 LNLGYYFAYNTKA
-386 YIGYQK
+386 FVGYQK

-410 NTFLTSSFEHVA
+410 NTFLTSSFEHLE
-422 LNSDSFIFPEKAK
+422 LNPDSFIFPEKAK
-435 VFLKVGTGNR
+435 VFVKFGTGNR
-445 TIASQKT
+445 TITSQKT
-452 SQFFTQLDL
+452 SQFFTQLDV
-461 NYNFNLNQ
+461 NYSFNLNQ
-469 KNSIYLRNQ
+469 KNSIFVRNQ

-483 SDDYII
+483 SDDYVI

-507 SLQANVF
+507 SLQANAF
-514 SGIMAEYRYLV
+514 SGIIAEYRYLL
-525 APNLY
+525 ASNLY
-530 VHSITDY
+530 LHSITDF
-537 GYFQDKTAAIDD
+537 GYFQDKTSNTEDR
-549 KLLGLGFGFGL
+549 LLGLGFGFGL
-560 FTKNGLFNLIYANGS
+560 FTKNGLFNLVYANGS

>member
-1 MVLSYKKER
+1 MKSIFL
-10 QKFPRIVALDSET
+10 FIVC
-23 SSERQIGYKI
+23 
-33 YFTFF
+33 
-38 RFFTAMKLLLGFIL
+38 
-52 FFCFQ
+52 FCFQ

-63 FYLKMEGT
+63 FYLKIEGT
-71 SETENKTID
+71 SEIEKSTID

-87 HASVALILEE
+87 HSTVALLLEE

-102 NKLINQG
+102 SKLTNQG

-122 DSSFVFKYKLGNSI
+122 DSSFVFKYSLGNSI
-136 KNNTIYIG
+136 KNNNIYIG
-144 NLSAEEKSLLQLE
+144 KLSAEEKSLLQLE
-157 KDTLVIATNE
+157 NDTMVIAINE
-167 IENFMKSKIALL
+167 VESFMKGKIALL

-191 TNQRKVDNNLFSE
+191 TNQRKVDNNIFSE

-217 LVIVGYDKFP
+217 IIIVGYDKFP
-227 AGIKKAITKK
+227 TGIKKAITKK
-237 AKKATF
+237 AKKAIF

-249 QINDEFDK
+249 HINDEFDK
-257 LQFVNQLKYPEILF
+257 LQFVSQLKYPEILF

-298 DDQSKLTFNGYL
+298 DDKSKLTFNGYL

-321 EKFNLYWKNDGNRQ
+321 EKFNLYWKNDGNKQ
-335 TSFNIGTELPYIFK
+335 TSFNLGTELPYLFK

-386 YIGYQK
+386 YLGYQK
-392 TTSVD
+392 TNSVD

-410 NTFLTSSFEHVA
+410 NTFLTSSFEHVTFSQD
-422 LNSDSFIFPEKAK
+422 NFIFPDRTK
-435 VFLKVGTGNR
+435 VFTKIGLGNR
-445 TIASQKT
+445 TISSTK
-452 SQFFTQLDL
+452 SNQFFGQLEVSHH
-461 NYNFNLNQ
+461 FELNQ
-469 KNSIYLRNQ
+469 KNSILIKNQ
-478 TFYLQ
+478 SYYLQ
-483 SDDYII
+483 SDDYVI
-489 NELFRFG
+489 NELYRFG

-537 GYFQDKTAAIDD
+537 GYFQDKTAEIDD

-560 FTKNGLFNLIYANGS
+560 FTKNGFFNLIYANGS
-575 TSEQAIKLSNS
+575 TSDQAIKLSNS

>member
-1 MVLSYKKER
+1 
-10 QKFPRIVALDSET
+10 
-23 SSERQIGYKI
+23 
-33 YFTFF
+33 
-38 RFFTAMKLLLGFIL
+38 MKLLLGLLL

-63 FYLKMEGT
+63 FYLNIKGA
-71 SETENKTID
+71 SEIENKTID
-80 SLQYESK
+80 SLQYENK
-87 HASVALILEE
+87 HASVASILEE

-102 NKLINQG
+102 NKLTNQG
-109 FFDWLLLEQKKVN
+109 FFDWQLLEQKKVN
-122 DSSFVFKYKLGNSI
+122 DSSFVFKYNLGNSI
-136 KNNTIYIG
+136 KSNTIYIDK
-144 NLSAEEKSLLQLE
+144 LSAEEKSLLQLE
-157 KDTLVIATNE
+157 KDTLTITTNE
-167 IENFMKSKIALL
+167 VENFMKSKIALL

-191 TNQRKVDNNLFSE
+191 VNQRRIENNLISD
-204 LQLKLNSK
+204 LQVKLNSK

-217 LVIVGYDKFP
+217 IVIVGYDKFP

-249 QINDEFDK
+249 QINDTFDK
-257 LQFVNQLKYPEILF
+257 LQFVNQIKYPEILF

-277 IFVYLEKSKP
+277 IFVYVEKSKP
-287 NKFDGFIGFSN
+287 NKFDGFIGVSN
-298 DDQSKLTFNGYL
+298 DDKSKLTFNGYL
-310 DLQLQNILNSG
+310 DLQLQNILNTG
-321 EKFNLYWKNDGNRQ
+321 EKFNLYWKNDGNKQ

-360 FKQDSTFQNTITD
+360 FKQDSTFQNTMTD
-373 LNLGYYFSYNTKA
+373 LNLGYYFAYNTKA
-386 YIGYQK
+386 FVGYQK

-410 NTFLTSSFEHVA
+410 NTFLTSSFEHLE
-422 LNSDSFIFPEKAK
+422 LNPDSFIFPEKSK
-435 VFLKVGTGNR
+435 VFVKFGTGNR

-452 SQFFTQLDL
+452 SQFFTQLDM
-461 NYNFNLNQ
+461 NYNFNLNS
-469 KNSIYLRNQ
+469 KNSIFVRNQ

-507 SLQANVF
+507 SLQANAF
-514 SGIMAEYRYLV
+514 TGIIAEYRYLL
-525 APNLY
+525 ASNLY
-530 VHSITDY
+530 LHSITDF
-537 GYFQDKTAAIDD
+537 GYFQDKTSNTEDR
-549 KLLGLGFGFGL
+549 LLGLGFGFGL
-560 FTKNGLFNLIYANGS
+560 FTKNGLFNLVYANGS

>member
-1 MVLSYKKER
+1 
-10 QKFPRIVALDSET
+10 
-23 SSERQIGYKI
+23 
-33 YFTFF
+33 
-38 RFFTAMKLLLGFIL
+38 MKLLLGLLL
-52 FFCFQ
+52 FFWFQ

-63 FYLKMEGT
+63 FYLNIKGT
-71 SETENKTID
+71 SEIENKTID
-80 SLQYESK
+80 SLQYENK
-87 HASVALILEE
+87 HASVALLLEE

-102 NKLINQG
+102 NKLTNQG
-109 FFDWLLLEQKKVN
+109 FFDWQLLEQKKVN
-122 DSSFVFKYKLGNSI
+122 DSSFVFKYNLGNSI
-136 KNNTIYIG
+136 KSNTIYIG
-144 NLSAEEKSLLQLE
+144 KLSAEEKSLLQLE
-157 KDTLVIATNE
+157 KDTLTITTNE
-167 IENFMKSKIALL
+167 VENFMKSKIALL

-191 TNQRKVDNNLFSE
+191 VNQRRIENNLISD
-204 LQLKLNSK
+204 LQVKLNAK

-227 AGIKKAITKK
+227 TGIKKAITKK

-249 QINDEFDK
+249 QINDTFDK
-257 LQFVNQLKYPEILF
+257 LQFVNQIKYPEILF

-277 IFVYLEKSKP
+277 IFVYVEKSKP

-310 DLQLQNILNSG
+310 DLQLQNILNTG

-349 TPIGIKANLRI
+349 SPIGIKANLRI
-360 FKQDSTFQNTITD
+360 FKQDSTFQNTVTD
-373 LNLGYYFSYNTKA
+373 LNLGYYFAYNTKA
-386 YIGYQK
+386 FIGYQK

-410 NTFLTSSFEHVA
+410 NTFLTSSFEHLE
-422 LNSDSFIFPEKAK
+422 LNPDSFIFPEKAK
-435 VFLKVGTGNR
+435 VFVKFGTGNR
-445 TIASQKT
+445 TITSQKT
-452 SQFFTQLDL
+452 SQFFTQMDV
-461 NYNFNLNQ
+461 NYSFNLNQ
-469 KNSIYLRNQ
+469 KNSIFVRNQ

-483 SDDYII
+483 SDDYVI

-507 SLQANVF
+507 SLQANAF
-514 SGIMAEYRYLV
+514 TGIIAEYRYLL
-525 APNLY
+525 ASNLY
-530 VHSITDY
+530 LHSITDF
-537 GYFQDKTAAIDD
+537 GYFQDKTSNIEDR
-549 KLLGLGFGFGL
+549 LLGLGFGFGL
-560 FTKNGLFNLIYANGS
+560 FTKNGLFNLVYANGS

>member
-1 MVLSYKKER
+1 
-10 QKFPRIVALDSET
+10 
-23 SSERQIGYKI
+23 
-33 YFTFF
+33 
-38 RFFTAMKLLLGFIL
+38 MKLLLSFTL
-52 FFCFQ
+52 FFWFQ

-63 FYLKMEGT
+63 FYLKIEGA
-71 SETENKTID
+71 SEQERKTID
-80 SLQYESK
+80 SITYEFKHNTVASLLKEQQRFESK
-87 HASVALILEE
+87 LT
-97 QKRFE
+97 Q
-102 NKLINQG
+102 QG
-109 FFDWLLLEQKKVN
+109 FLDWLLLEQKKVN
-122 DSSFVFKYKLGNSI
+122 DSSFVFEYKLGDFT
-136 KNNTIYIG
+136 KKNTIYIG
-144 NLSAEEKSLLQLE
+144 KLSTDEKTLLQLE
-157 KDTLVIATNE
+157 QDTLVIAMSE
-167 IENFMKSKIALL
+167 VENFMKNKIALL

-191 TNQRKVDNNLFSE
+191 INQRKIGHNLFSE
-204 LQLKLNSK
+204 LRLNLNSK

-217 LVIVGYDKFP
+217 IVIVGYDKFP
-227 AGIKKAITKK
+227 TGIKKEITKK

-243 NQDNLK
+243 NQENLK
-249 QINDEFDK
+249 QINEEFSK

-321 EKFNLYWKNDGNRQ
+321 EKFNLYWKNDGNQQ
-335 TSFNIGTELPYIFK
+335 TSFNLGTEIPYLFK
-349 TPIGIKANLRI
+349 SPIGIKANLRI

-386 YIGYQK
+386 YLGYQK
-392 TTSVD
+392 TNSVD

-410 NTFLTSSFEHVA
+410 NTFLTSSFEHVNYA
-422 LNSDSFIFPEKAK
+422 TDNFIFPERTKLFAK
-435 VFLKVGTGNR
+435 IGLGNR
-445 TIASQKT
+445 TISNTT
-452 SQFFTQLDL
+452 SNQFFGQLEFSH
-461 NYNFNLNQ
+461 YFELNQ
-469 KNSIYLRNQ
+469 KNSIFIKNQ
-478 TFYLQ
+478 SYYLQ
-483 SDDYII
+483 SDAYII
-489 NELFRFG
+489 NELYRFG

-507 SLQANVF
+507 SLQANIF

-530 VHSITDY
+530 LHSITDY
-537 GYFQDKTAAIDD
+537 GYFQDKTAGIDD

-575 TSEQAIKLSNS
+575 TGDQTIKLSNS

>member
-1 MVLSYKKER
+1 
-10 QKFPRIVALDSET
+10 
-23 SSERQIGYKI
+23 
-33 YFTFF
+33 
-38 RFFTAMKLLLGFIL
+38 
-52 FFCFQ
+52 
-57 FSLGQN
+57 LGQN
-63 FYLKMEGT
+63 FYLEVAGT
-71 SETENKTID
+71 SEKENKTID

-87 HASVALILEE
+87 HASVSSILEE

-102 NKLINQG
+102 NKLTNQG
-109 FFDWLLLEQKKVN
+109 FFDWQLLEQKKVN
-122 DSSFVFKYKLGNSI
+122 DSSFVFKYNLGNPI

-144 NLSAEEKSLLQLE
+144 KLSTEEKSLLQLE
-157 KDTLVIATNE
+157 SDTLIIATNE
-167 IENFMKSKIALL
+167 VENFMKGKIALL

-191 TNQRKVDNNLFSE
+191 INQQKNENSLFSE
-204 LQLKLNSK
+204 LLLKLNSK
-212 RNITD
+212 RNITNI
-217 LVIVGYDKFP
+217 VIVGYDKFP
-227 AGIKKAITKK
+227 TGIKKAITKK

-298 DDQSKLTFNGYL
+298 DDKSKLTFNGYL

-321 EKFNLYWKNDGNRQ
+321 EKFNLYWKNDGNQQ

-349 TPIGIKANLRI
+349 TPFGIKANLRI
-360 FKQDSTFQNTITD
+360 FKQDSTFQNTVTD

-386 YIGYQK
+386 FIGYQK

-410 NTFLTSSFEHVA
+410 NTFLTSSFEHVTFSQD
-422 LNSDSFIFPEKAK
+422 NFIFPERTK
-435 VFLKVGTGNR
+435 VFTKIGFGSR
-445 TIASQKT
+445 TISSAKSN
-452 SQFFTQLDL
+452 QFFGQLEVSH
-461 NYNFNLNQ
+461 YFELNQ
-469 KNSIYLRNQ
+469 KNSIFIKNQ
-478 TFYLQ
+478 SYYLQ
-483 SDDYII
+483 SNDYII

-537 GYFQDKTAAIDD
+537 GYFQDKTATIDD

-560 FTKNGLFNLIYANGS
+560 FTKNGLFNLVYANGS
-575 TSEQAIKLSNS
+575 TSDQAIKLSNS